1 MLVGN
6 GVLWRLSMGKE
17 GSGTI
22 GRERERERE
31 RERDFSNYKPNMNK
45 RKRR

>member
-1 MLVGN
+1 MEVEYG
-6 GVLWRLSMGKE
+6 E
-17 GSGTI
+17 
-22 GRERERERE
+22 GREWNNWKRERE